1 MDPIPGD
8 SWGQKIVHVLGL
20 ISIEPAIFLQTF
32 TWGLQ
37 MVITQNLI
45 IEKVCRDLDY
55 SEEVCAKID
64 NFPEADNA
72 VQTRVSELNMALT
85 MLSSLPSIV
94 LALFIGPW
102 SDKNGRKPLML
113 IPLFGFLLSTF
124 VWMLNV
130 HYMDWPAKYL
140 LGTAIYSFFGGITCL
155 LIGMYS
161 YLADVTSLRSRTT
174 RIGLLDIFLFAGIP
188 SGTFLSAYIFK
199 YFGYYGIFLSVLVIQ
214 ILCILYVLIKIKDT
228 RGPGSDYCYPDSEM
242 DTVPTSTVRR
252 YLSIVDFHQLFD
264 VFRVSFKRR
273 EHNLRRV
280 IVILIFLMLL
290 NVTIFSDGGITYLYA
305 RKEFKWDEQKFT
317 KFQTC
322 VIIVSAVAAFIVMPL
337 LSFYWKVHDATIGI
351 LATSSKVLSL
361 VVMSLAWNGWVLFLG
376 ACLGFLS
383 AFASIVIRSML
394 SKCVNKSDLGKIYS
408 LLASLEAAVPLF
420 AAPLFTIV
428 YTSTLDT
435 FPGSVFLV
443 QAALFVLAGIGFS
456 YVYFL
461 LTRSGHSFSQLLEES
476 EDLQQNILRSENS
489 ENSEITE

>member
-8 SWGQKIVHVLGL
+8 TWGQKMTHMLSL
-20 ISIEPAIFLQTF
+20 ISIEPAIFMQTF

-45 IEKVCRDLDY
+45 IDKVCRDLGY
-55 SEEVCAKID
+55 SEEVCAKMN
-64 NFPEADNA
+64 NFPEAEDNI
-72 VQTRVSELNMALT
+72 QTKVSELNMALT

-113 IPLFGFLLSTF
+113 LPLLGFMVSTF
-124 VWMLNV
+124 VWILNV
-130 HYMDWPAKYL
+130 YYMDWPAKYL
-140 LGTAIYSFFGGITCL
+140 MATAIYSFFGGITCL

-188 SGTFLSAYIFK
+188 AGTFLSGYIFK
-199 YFGYYGIFLSVLVIQ
+199 YSGYYGIFLSVLVIQ
-214 ILCILYVLIKIKDT
+214 VLCILYIVFKIKDT

-242 DTVPTSTVRR
+242 DDVQTSTLRR
-252 YLSIVDFHQLFD
+252 YLSIVDFHLLFD

-273 EHNLRRV
+273 EHNFRRV
-280 IVILIFLMLL
+280 IIILIFLMLL
-290 NVTIFSDGGITYLYA
+290 NVTIFSDGGILYLYA
-305 RKEFKWDEQKFT
+305 RKEFKWDEQQYT

-322 VIIVSAVAAFIVMPL
+322 VIIVSGVAAFVVMPL

-351 LATSSKVLSL
+351 LATCSKVISL
-361 VVMSLAWNGWVLFLG
+361 VVMSIAWNGWVLFLG

-383 AFASIVIRSML
+383 AFAAIVIRSML
-394 SKCVNKSDLGKIYS
+394 SKCVNKADLGKIYS

-420 AAPLFTIV
+420 ASPLFTIV
-428 YTSTLDT
+428 YTSTLET
-435 FPGSVFLV
+435 FPGAVFLV
-443 QAALFVLAGIGFS
+443 QAAIFVVSGMGFS

-461 LTRSGHSFSQLLEES
+461 LTRSGQDFSELVEES
-476 EDLQQNILRSENS
+476 EDLHENILRGENS
-489 ENSEITE
+489 SIAE

>member
-8 SWGQKIVHVLGL
+8 TWRQKIVHVVGL
-20 ISIEPAIFLQTF
+20 ISIEPAIFMQTL

-45 IEKVCRDLDY
+45 IEKVCRDLDF
-55 SEEVCAKID
+55 SEEVCANID
-64 NFPEADNA
+64 SFPKAEND
-72 VQTRVSELNMALT
+72 VQTKASELNMALT

-113 IPLFGFLLSTF
+113 IPLLGFLVSTF
-124 VWMLNV
+124 VWILNV
-130 HYMDWPAKYL
+130 YYMAWPAKYL
-140 LGTAIYSFFGGITCL
+140 LATAVYSFFGGITCL

-161 YLADVTSLRSRTT
+161 FLADVTSIRSRTT

-199 YFGYYGIFLSVLVIQ
+199 YCGYYGIFLTVLVIQ
-214 ILCILYVLIKIKDT
+214 ILCILYVVFKIKDT

-242 DTVPTSTVRR
+242 EPIQASALRR
-252 YLSIVDFHQLFD
+252 YMSIVDFHQLID

-290 NVTIFSDGGITYLYA
+290 NVTIFSDGGILYLYA
-305 RKEFKWDEQKFT
+305 RKEFKWDEQLFT

-322 VIIVSAVAAFIVMPL
+322 VIIVSAIAAFIVMPL

-351 LATSSKVLSL
+351 LATMSKVLSL

-443 QAALFVLAGIGFS
+443 QAALFVVAGLGFS
-456 YVYFL
+456 YIYFL
-461 LTRSGHSFSQLLEES
+461 LNRPGLHFSELEEES
-476 EDLQQNILRSENS
+476 EDLQEDILRNENRS
-489 ENSEITE
+489 VTE